1 MDYHFTVQAKTR
13 HGLKNEADA
22 EAQAFYG
29 MKQYRFSR
37 FSVEKDYEDTLSER
51 IHVGYIADVVATQV
65 GTR

>member
-29 MKQYRFSR
+29 MKQYRFSC
-37 FSVEKDYEDTLSER
+37 FNVEKDYEDTLSER
-51 IHVGYIADVVATQV
+51 IHVGYVADVVATQV
-65 GTR
+65 GVR